1 MHFLISVRET
11 PYGRV
16 SPCRKLT
23 TGAAILE
30 SLYDGLHLRL
40 RVCDEG
46 KCVNPEFFNN
56 QGRSG
61 HWGLKG
67 IRERAK
73 LVGGRLK
80 I

>member
-1 MHFLISVRET
+1 MAVCPHFEV
-11 PYGRV
+11 
-16 SPCRKLT
+16 
-23 TGAAILE
+23 
-30 SLYDGLHLRL
+30 
-40 RVCDEG
+40 
-46 KCVNPEFFNN
+46 FNN